1 MYCCGNPPS
10 LHNAQRRQ
18 VRLLHY
24 PHIAFSSVQKE
35 SAHDLIFGPYCSEKI
50 EWEFL
55 PFLDLYSTDDFDYVA
70 VADHQSH

>member
-1 MYCCGNPPS
+1 MYCYGNRLS
-10 LHNAQRRQ
+10 LRNAQRRQ
-18 VRLLHY
+18 VLIHY
-24 PHIAFSSVQKE
+24 LHIAFSSVQKE

-55 PFLDLYSTDDFDYVA
+55 PFLDLYSTNDFDYVA